1 MTRSWLGS
9 IAGHQD
15 SFGCRGACDSQAC
28 SKQRYQTGLCC
39 LQEPSPY
46 QLGVLLGIEA
56 ELMRPPKVG
65 RPLLYGLVINFV
77 LGRQHILQVSVS
89 KRRVSMQEWSDY
101 LFPMGKGD
109 DTLSEEL
116 DGLDAEEA
124 LT

>member
-1 MTRSWLGS
+1 M
-9 IAGHQD
+9 
-15 SFGCRGACDSQAC
+15 
-28 SKQRYQTGLCC
+28 
-39 LQEPSPY
+39 QEPSPY